1 MTETLA
7 IQERQPNNCEA
18 ATPRGAARPWVY
30 EIDPLGDPRWGSLLR
45 RNPHASVFQ
54 SYAWLDAL
62 RRTYGYEPIAFTTSA
77 PDEDLENAII
87 FCRVESWLTGKRLV
101 SLPFSDYCELLIDD
115 AAKLRQL
122 VGALETKAF
131 EEKWRYIELRPLD
144 STESFESATILSRS
158 TQEYTY
164 HRLDLTPDLDTI
176 FRNFHKDS
184 TQRKVRR
191 AEREGLEYREGAGDL
206 LDEFYHLLS
215 ITRQRHRVPPQP
227 RNWYRNLITCF
238 GDALKI
244 RMAFKDGHAIAG
256 MLTLQYKNVMTYKY
270 GGSDPR
276 YNKFGSMHLLFWK
289 AFQEAKNSGLT
300 AFDFGRTDAAQSG
313 LITFKGR
320 WGSKQS
326 RLIYSRYVLPGKSPA
341 FLDPAVGSWKTQL
354 AKRAFAHMP
363 ARALKLAGR
372 VLYKHIG

>member
-30 EIDPLGDPRWGSLLR
+30 EIYPLGAPRWGSLLR

-131 EEKWRYIELRPLD
+131 EEKWRYIELRPL
-144 STESFESATILSRS
+144 
-158 TQEYTY
+158 
-164 HRLDLTPDLDTI
+164 
-176 FRNFHKDS
+176 
-184 TQRKVRR
+184 
-191 AEREGLEYREGAGDL
+191 
-206 LDEFYHLLS
+206 
-215 ITRQRHRVPPQP
+215 
-227 RNWYRNLITCF
+227 
-238 GDALKI
+238 
-244 RMAFKDGHAIAG
+244 
-256 MLTLQYKNVMTYKY
+256 
-270 GGSDPR
+270 
-276 YNKFGSMHLLFWK
+276 
-289 AFQEAKNSGLT
+289 
-300 AFDFGRTDAAQSG
+300 
-313 LITFKGR
+313 
-320 WGSKQS
+320 
-326 RLIYSRYVLPGKSPA
+326 
-341 FLDPAVGSWKTQL
+341 
-354 AKRAFAHMP
+354 
-363 ARALKLAGR
+363 
-372 VLYKHIG
+372 